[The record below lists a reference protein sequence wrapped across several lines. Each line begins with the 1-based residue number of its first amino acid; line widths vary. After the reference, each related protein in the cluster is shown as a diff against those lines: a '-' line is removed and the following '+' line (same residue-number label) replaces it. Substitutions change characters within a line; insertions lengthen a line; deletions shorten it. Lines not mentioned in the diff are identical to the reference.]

1 MKLKEPTFEEKH
13 PIVKQPKDEVRV
25 HVTVLH
31 KKPQKPRFKTKKPV
45 LKPTPKT
52 FKIVIETTTPLE
64 SSTNLVLGRRIRGTD
79 GRFIRPGLIKKIKA
93 KGCVVGFAHP
103 RNETNQSHYSVSLEA
118 GTQFDPTEL
127 GLQTPIAQVIE
138 IPAKKR
144 RRRPRK
150 KGEPR
155 RHYMSTTNEDASTNQ
170 LEGPAS
176 SEFDSIAVGPLNND
190 PLGKRKKPNQ
200 CELPE
205 GLLSG
210 PDNNKR
216 MLLANQTDLAEVL
229 RIKDGSNTLSDV
241 RRSRQERKRKFE
253 DLKDR
258 EKLMQITMRYNVQ
271 SRLWEIEN
279 P

>member
-13 PIVKQPKDEVRV
+13 GIIKHPRDEVRV
-25 HVTVLH
+25 PVTVLH

-52 FKIVIETTTPLE
+52 FKIVIDPTTPLDL
-64 SSTNLVLGRRIRGTD
+64 SDAVVLGRRIRGTD
-79 GRFIRPGLIKKIKA
+79 GRFIKPGLIAKLKA
-93 KGCVVGFAHP
+93 KSRLLGVTHP
-103 RNETNQSHYSVSLEA
+103 RIESNQSHHSASVEA
-118 GTQFDPTEL
+118 TTQFDPTEL
-127 GLQTPIAQVIE
+127 GVPAPNAQVIE

-210 PDNNKR
+210 PDHNKR
-216 MLLANQTDLAEVL
+216 MLLANQTDLAELL
-229 RIKDGSNTLSDV
+229 RIKEASNTQSNI
-241 RRSRQERKRKFE
+241 RRNREERKRKFE
-253 DLKDR
+253 DAKDR

-271 SRLWEIEN
+271 SCLWEIEN
-279 P
+279 S

>member
-1 MKLKEPTFEEKH
+1 MKLKEPTFEEKQG
-13 PIVKQPKDEVRV
+13 IQRQPKDEVRV

-45 LKPTPKT
+45 SKPIPKT
-52 FKIVIETTTPLE
+52 FKIIIDPNTPLDVV
-64 SSTNLVLGRRIRGTD
+64 TDAVLRRRIRGDD
-79 GRFIRPGLIKKIKA
+79 GRFVRPVSIGKVTVKT
-93 KGCVVGFAHP
+93 GVVGFVKP
-103 RNETNQSHYSVSLEA
+103 RIKSSHSRSSASLE
-118 GTQFDPTEL
+118 GQTQFDPTEL
-127 GLQTPIAQVIE
+127 GSQAQIAQVIE

-170 LEGPAS
+170 QEGPAS

-210 PDNNKR
+210 PDHNKR
-216 MLLANQTDLAEVL
+216 MLLANQSDLAELL
-229 RIKDGSNTLSDV
+229 RLKEAALAQDQV
-241 RRSRQERKRKFE
+241 RRSRLERKRRFE
-253 DLKDR
+253 DAKDR
-258 EKLMQITMRYNVQ
+258 EKLMQITMHYNVQ
-271 SRLWEIEN
+271 SCLWEIEN